1 MKKIIL
7 YILLITL
14 LFSCAQQANKTTA
27 AFEEESKTEVN
38 TEISEEASEMD
49 NIQVNEMTPLEYI
62 ILGKLQEI
70 YDLQN
75 IIADTAIN
83 NEIRNE
89 AKTALQG
96 LLLDTETLEQIK
108 GGSVSNVKITD
119 DSSHITFELD
129 NQTMEANI
137 DVSKEVMIIEGKS
150 VDNLE
155 ITVEEIR

>member
-7 YILLITL
+7 SILLITL
-14 LFSCAQQANKTTA
+14 LFSCAQQTNETTA
-27 AFEEESKTEVN
+27 AFEEESKKERNIEV
-38 TEISEEASEMD
+38 SEEASEMD
-49 NIQVNEMTPLEYI
+49 NIQAYEMTPLEYI

-75 IIADTAIN
+75 IIADSTIN

-119 DSSHITFELD
+119 DSSHVTFELD
-129 NQTMEANI
+129 NQTMEADV
-137 DVSKEVMIIEGKS
+137 DVSKEVMIIEGES

-155 ITVEEIR
+155 ITIEEIR